1 MRWWLGGV
9 RGGTFVLVLVAS
21 AFALSACGGSND
33 EGAAEVARQQELRA
47 ARAQAAQDARQSGR
61 IADLERKL
69 QNADKAGSES
79 GTTQARSS
87 SGPDPMGEQEL
98 PTPEPL
104 TGLWKGAAVINYDDG
119 GSDPF
124 EQTIQI
130 ESLVP
135 DEASGYSEAVQGSTT
150 CHGPITFQGTSG
162 NWYRFSAEEENKSEC
177 IDSSEVELLPVSPDV
192 IDYRETT
199 EASLST
205 GTLQRVR

>member
-1 MRWWLGGV
+1 M
-9 RGGTFVLVLVAS
+9 FVLVLVAS

-47 ARAQAAQDARQSGR
+47 ARAQAAQNARQSGR

-69 QNADKAGSES
+69 QNTGKAGSES
-79 GTTQARSS
+79 RTTQAPSS
-87 SGPDPMGEQEL
+87 SGSVPVGEQEL
-98 PTPEPL
+98 PRQEPL
-104 TGLWKGAAVINYDDG
+104 TGLWKGGAVISYDDG

-135 DEASGYSEAVQGSTT
+135 DEVSGYSEAVQGSTT
-150 CHGPITFQGTSG
+150 CHGPITFQGISED
-162 NWYRFSAEEENKSEC
+162 WYRFGAEEQNKAEC
-177 IDSSEVELLPVSPDV
+177 IDSSEVELLPVSSDV
-192 IDYRETT
+192 IEYRETT
-199 EASLST
+199 EVSLSM